1 MKIILFCLPGMGDT
15 IMFTPCL
22 KPLREK
28 YPKAKIV
35 ALTMFS
41 ASEEVLKN
49 NPNLDQ
55 VILWEF
61 LTQPKLHSLRFIWRL
76 RKERFDLSITP
87 FPAYRRDYHLISFA
101 VGAEERIAHRFSKGY
116 FTQFTFLNTK
126 TIPMSEELRN
136 VENNLNLLTLL
147 GIHLGSEEL
156 KLDLNP
162 SEAAERFAHTF
173 LLPLQLSDKNP
184 IIGVHPGSIHY
195 RKAWHKRW
203 PKEKFASLCD
213 RLITQYKAKIL
224 IFEGPSERGLAK
236 EIADLMRNKPVTVAN
251 LKLGQVMAIIKK
263 CHLFIANN
271 SGLMHIAAATGTP
284 VVVITGPTNPK
295 WDGPWGV
302 KYRIV
307 RKALTCSPCY
317 TYTLPYFSCRRK
329 DFACLYEVTV
339 EEVLE
344 KVKELYNRK

>member
-1 MKIILFCLPGMGDT
+1 
-15 IMFTPCL
+15 MFTPCL
-22 KPLREK
+22 RLLRQKFSE
-28 YPKAKIV
+28 AEIV

-41 ASEEVLKN
+41 ASYEVLKDN
-49 NPNLDQ
+49 SYLND

-61 LTQPKLHSLRFIWRL
+61 LIKPKLQSLKFLCHL
-76 RKERFDLSITP
+76 RKQKFDLSIMP
-87 FPAYRRDYHLISFA
+87 FPAYRRTYNIVSFL
-101 VGAEERIAHRFSKGY
+101 VGAKKRIAHCFSKGY
-116 FTQFTFLNTK
+116 LTQFTFLNTK
-126 TIPMSEELRN
+126 AIPINEELHN
-136 VENNLNLLTLL
+136 AKNNLNLLTLL
-147 GIHLGSEEL
+147 GINLSHDEP

-162 SEAAERFAHTF
+162 SEDDKRFAHTF
-173 LLPLQLSDKNP
+173 LSSLQLSGKDP

-195 RKAWHKRW
+195 RRARHKRW

-236 EIADLMRNKPVTVAN
+236 EIADLMRNKPIIIAN
-251 LKLGQVMAIIKK
+251 LRLGQVMAIIKK

-271 SGLMHIAAATGTP
+271 SGLMHIAAAMGTP
-284 VVVITGPTNPK
+284 VVVIAGPTNPK

-302 KYRIV
+302 KHRIV
-307 RKALTCSPCY
+307 RKTLSCSPCY
-317 TYTLPYFSCRRK
+317 TYTLPYFSCQRK

-344 KVKELYNRK
+344 KVKELYNRKYYDRQISEEVNYG